1 MHEIAGTDL
10 LERIVDSK
18 NQFYNSGTYGTDPL
32 KKKQRYPIKKKS
44 LKFHIQKNFE
54 IHRR

>member
-10 LERIVDSK
+10 LERIVYSK

-32 KKKQRYPIKKKS
+32 KQRYRT
-44 LKFHIQKNFE
+44 KNQ
-54 IHRR
+54 